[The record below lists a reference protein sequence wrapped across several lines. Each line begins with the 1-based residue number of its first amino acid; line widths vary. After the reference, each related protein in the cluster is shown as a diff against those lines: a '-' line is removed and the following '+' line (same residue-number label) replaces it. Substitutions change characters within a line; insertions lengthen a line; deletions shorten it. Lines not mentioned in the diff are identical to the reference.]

1 LDSHFF
7 DSEAEK
13 DLFITLYEQYRC
25 RMLYIAYKILGDRGK
40 AEDVIQDAF
49 IKVAAY
55 MKKYRLTPSKS
66 TQNLI
71 ITIVKHEA
79 IDELRRQTR
88 RSEIS
93 YDDTMMEDQLSDQAD
108 QALDSMKIQEEYDRI
123 FQYVEQLNEKY
134 RLVFKMKYLSDLS
147 YEEIVTALGID
158 PATAHMRIYRARQ
171 LLQKMLA
178 QGQTVSGAWRAAL
191 RLWQKS
197 LSNGAFPIDFAPKSS
212 IMKGRSKEEEAR

>member
-1 LDSHFF
+1 MDSHFL

-49 IKVAAY
+49 IKVAAN

-79 IDELRRQTR
+79 IAELRRQTR

-93 YDDTMMEDQLSDQAD
+93 YDDTMMEDRLSDQAD
-108 QALDSMKIQEEYDRI
+108 QALDRIKIQEEYDRI

-134 RLVFKMKYLSDLS
+134 RLVYKMKYLSDLS

-178 QGQTVSGAWRAAL
+178 QGQTVSGA
-191 RLWQKS
+191 
-197 LSNGAFPIDFAPKSS
+197 
-212 IMKGRSKEEEAR
+212 